1 MEEINKHIKKIN
13 SLSYNA
19 QCKHVKTKLL
29 SFKTKDVP
37 YTMFFKKLYI
47 LLDKLPWD
55 LKETNIEIDVLRCFL
70 LIYGI
75 DLKKKINIFMK
86 I

>member
-55 LKETNIEIDVLRCFL
+55 LKKANIEIRVRKVLF
-70 LIYGI
+70 
-75 DLKKKINIFMK
+75 IN
-86 I
+86 